1 MFRIEFTDGA
11 IEDLEVFSKPEQ
23 RQIVAALEAQ
33 LTINPAHETQDR
45 KRLHPSGFA
54 EWEIR
59 IRKIRVFYDI
69 QNGSVKV
76 VAIGKNF
83 FINLRYFRRR
93 ARIANPSEEPTWR
106 ESLIVRG
113 DDRDECAAHPADDFG
128 AEIEITRANQSLE
141 TFLEARAR
149 EPGTTSVLDVKKQ
162 LEIDR

>member
-1 MFRIEFTDGA
+1 MDDYDVTVLLVSHDRELLRSLTTRLWLLHDKKITEFDG
-11 IEDLEVFSKPEQ
+11 
-23 RQIVAALEAQ
+23 
-33 LTINPAHETQDR
+33 
-45 KRLHPSGFA
+45 GFA

-113 DDRDECAAHPADDFG
+113 DDRDECAAHPADDFN